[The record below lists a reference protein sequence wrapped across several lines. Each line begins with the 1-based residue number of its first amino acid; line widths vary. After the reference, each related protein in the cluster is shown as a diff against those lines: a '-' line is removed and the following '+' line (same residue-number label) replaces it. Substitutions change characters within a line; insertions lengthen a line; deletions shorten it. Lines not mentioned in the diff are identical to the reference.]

1 MSKLIYAFVEA
12 NSSPPE
18 LGLLLKYM
26 QSISGTTLAAI
37 RVNGVT
43 AIVSDLNRADLV
55 ADKLSAI
62 AYAGIIEELAKKF
75 TVIPVRF
82 PSFLGSSSEVEEMIN
97 RNLEG
102 ILDNFRK
109 IENKSEFGLKIFCD
123 KQVLKETLKQKDNE
137 TIGKPEGSELRE
149 GSPSVY
155 REWVDKKLKEY
166 QLEEQVTAYVN
177 SILTVINE
185 SVEPIQAG
193 CKFRKMVSETLILD
207 AIFLVRKQQK
217 TVLVEMVKSMEAQF
231 YVLTFVLTGPWPA
244 YSFVDF
250 TVKHAEWQ

>member
-12 NSSPPE
+12 NSSPAE

-37 RVNGVT
+37 RANGVT
-43 AIVSDLNRADLV
+43 AIVSDLNRTELV

-62 AYAGIIEELAKKF
+62 AYAGVIEELAKKF

-102 ILDNFRK
+102 ILDNFKK

-123 KQVLKETLKQKDNE
+123 KQVLIEMLRMKGNDRD
-137 TIGKPEGSELRE
+137 GKSENSELKE

-155 REWVDKKLKEY
+155 RAWVDKKLKEF
-166 QLEEQVTAYVN
+166 QLEEQVTVYVN
-177 SILTVINE
+177 SIVAVIND
-185 SVEPIQAG
+185 SMGSIQAG
-193 CKFRKMVSETLILD
+193 CKFRKMVSETLLLD
-207 AIFLVRKQQK
+207 AIFLLRKQHK
-217 TVLVEMVKSMEAQF
+217 TVLVEMVKSLEAQF
-231 YVLTFVLTGPWPA
+231 GVLTFVLTGPWPA

-250 TVKHAEWQ
+250 TVK